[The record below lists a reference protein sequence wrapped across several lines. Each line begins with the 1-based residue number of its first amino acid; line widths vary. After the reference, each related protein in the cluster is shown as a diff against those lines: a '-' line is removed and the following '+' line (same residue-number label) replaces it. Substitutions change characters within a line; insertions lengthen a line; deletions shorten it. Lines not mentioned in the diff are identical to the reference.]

1 MSSAP
6 STPALANPWVQLIIG
21 VICMA
26 CVANL
31 QYGWTLFV
39 NPIDAK
45 FHDAWGLGKGTL
57 EAIQWAFTLFVAVET
72 FLVPLEGYLVDRYGP
87 RVVVLGGSVLVGI
100 SWVMNSYADSLTTL
114 YISAAIGGVGV
125 GSVYGTCVGNAL
137 KWFPGRRGLAA
148 GITAMGFGAGAALT
162 TLPIETMIQSAG
174 YEHTFRVFGVGQ
186 AVIIFIVAWGL
197 LVAPAPQAGAI
208 IKSHQSARSFSPT
221 EVLGKPTFWVLYMMF
236 LLVASGLLV
245 MVANLKPIGLGL
257 HMDKLQ
263 VFAAPAMSFVLTL
276 NRIFDGAGRPT
287 FGWISDKIGREYTMA
302 IAFSLGAV
310 MLFLLSQRGS
320 DPLIFVM
327 ATVLYFGVSGE
338 IYSLFPATQGDTF
351 GAEFAA
357 ANAGLLYTAKGVAS
371 FAVPVAAGIAAT
383 RGWPSVFSIAIG
395 FNLTAAALALFVLK
409 PMRAR
414 HFAGVR
420 ADLEAGDGE
429 MARRAARGTSAGGS
443 TFTVEAN
450 REH

>member
-1 MSSAP
+1 MSAKLNS
-6 STPALANPWVQLIIG
+6 SSSKSALANPWVQLLIG

-45 FHDAWGLGKGTL
+45 FHDAWGLGKGTIK
-57 EAIQWAFTLFVAVET
+57 AIQWAFTLFVAVET

-87 RVVVLGGSVLVGI
+87 RIVVLGGSVLVGI
-100 SWVMNSYADSLTTL
+100 SWVMNSYADSLITF

-162 TLPIETMIQSAG
+162 TLPIESMIKSAG
-174 YEHTFRVFGVGQ
+174 YEHTFLVFGIGQ

-197 LVAPAPQAGAI
+197 LVAPATQA
-208 IKSHQSARSFSPT
+208 KTVVKVNQSTRNFTPT
-221 EVLGKPTFWVLYMMF
+221 QVLGKPVFWVLYLMF

-263 VFAAPAMSFVLTL
+263 VWGAPAMSFVLTL
-276 NRIFDGAGRPT
+276 NRIFDGVGRPT

-310 MLFLLSQRGS
+310 MLYLLGQRGS

-327 ATVLYFGVSGE
+327 AIVLYFGVSGE

-351 GAEFAA
+351 GAKFAA

-371 FAVPVAAGIAAT
+371 FAVPYAAGVAAT
-383 RGWPSVFSIAIG
+383 SGWPSVFSLAMG
-395 FNLTAAALALFVLK
+395 FNLTAAALALFVLR

-414 HFAGVR
+414 HFDSVR
-420 ADLEAGDGE
+420 AGLEDGE
-429 MARRAARGTSAGGS
+429 GKAVAT
-443 TFTVEAN
+443 
-450 REH
+450 H